1 MVPVDDPKQLLRD
14 RILELVREYY
24 RVAHQRPRFEAG
36 RTRIPYSGRVYDDRE
51 MTLLTESALDFWLTA
66 GPYSERFERRM
77 RQFFDFRD
85 FLLVNSGSSAN
96 LLMVSTLCAPDL
108 INNLRGDGPGP
119 LLPGDEVITPSV
131 TFPTTV
137 APIIQNRLV
146 PVFVDCEV
154 GTYNINPQLIEDAIG
169 PRTKAIFV
177 PHTVGN
183 PCDMD
188 IITEVAARKGLWLLE
203 DGCDALGATF
213 NGRLAGTF
221 GAMSSLSFYPAHHIT
236 MGEGGGVSINTFGLQ
251 KTARS
256 VRDWGRDCW
265 CDPGKSNTCGK
276 RFEWELGE
284 LPCGYD
290 HKYIYSNIGY
300 NLKVTDMQA
309 AIGLAQADK
318 IEEFVEARRR
328 NFWRLHSGLKN
339 WEDQLIL
346 PRIDPRANPS
356 PFGFPITV
364 RDGIERASLVR
375 HLEQAQIETRL
386 VFGGNIVRQ
395 PGFLNIEK
403 RIHGDLSQ
411 SDIIMRD
418 TFFVGVYPGL
428 TSEMI
433 DYVLETFAAFFAHK
447 NQLVEIGKP

>member
-1 MVPVDDPKQLLRD
+1 MELETDQARALKAQ
-14 RILELVREYY
+14 ILELVREYY
-24 RVAHQRPRFEAG
+24 QVEHRRPKFEAG
-36 RTRIPYSGRVYDDRE
+36 RTRVPYSGRVYDDRD
-51 MTLLTESALDFWLTA
+51 MALLVESALDFWLTA
-66 GPYSERFERRM
+66 GPYADKFERRM
-77 RQFFDFRD
+77 RQFFDCRD

-96 LLMVSTLCAPDL
+96 LLMLSTLCAPDL

-119 LLPGDEVITPSV
+119 LQPGDEVITPAV

-154 GTYNINPQLIEDAIG
+154 GTYNINPHLIEDAIG
-169 PRTKAIFV
+169 PRTRALFV

-183 PCDMD
+183 PCDME
-188 IITEVAARKGLWLLE
+188 IITEIAQRKKLWLLE

-213 NGRLAGTF
+213 NGRLVGTF
-221 GAMSSLSFYPAHHIT
+221 GAMSSISFYPAHHIT
-236 MGEGGGVSINTFGLQ
+236 MGEGGGVAINAFGLQ
-251 KTARS
+251 RTACS

-300 NLKVTDMQA
+300 NLKVTDLQA
-309 AIGLAQADK
+309 AIGLAQSVK
-318 IEEFVEARRR
+318 IGDFVEARRR
-328 NFWRLHSGLKN
+328 NFWRLHEGLKN
-339 WEDQLIL
+339 WEDRLIL
-346 PRIDPRANPS
+346 PKIDPRANPS

-364 RDGIERASLVR
+364 RNGVDRFGLVQ
-375 HLEQAQIETRL
+375 HLERAQIETRL

-403 RIHGDLSQ
+403 RIHGELRD

-418 TFFVGVYPGL
+418 TFFIGVYPGL
-428 TSEMI
+428 TPEMI
-433 DYVLETFAAFFAHK
+433 DYMLEIVAEFFVTEK
-447 NQLVEIGKP
+447 QFILV